1 MHGGDIYRNKVDID
15 LSTNINPLGCP
26 EYIKE
31 AIRDSIDAVD
41 KYPDHTYSSLRN
53 ELRNYLGLKDSIN
66 LEIFNGASEFISS
79 FISFFRPSKA
89 LLLAPS
95 FIGYKRALEAVGTE
109 INWFY
114 LKEENKFNVDGQI
127 LNEIKN
133 KRYDVLFITNPNNP
147 TGRLINKDLMERI
160 IKEAA
165 ENDTVVIVDE
175 CFLKMTGKYDESSVL
190 HQIEKYDNLICLNA
204 FTKTFAI
211 PGVRLGWAAFSK
223 KFNDYIKVIPEWN
236 ISTIAD
242 SVGRRILSSDKT
254 KEYIK
259 KTLDYLEIEKA
270 FFRDRL
276 KEFKN
281 IKYYDFDA
289 DFVLIKTSID
299 LYQELLKRKILIR
312 DCSDYTGLGGGFYRI
327 AIKSHEESIRL
338 FDNLKE
344 ISGQF
349 I

>member
-1 MHGGDIYRNKVDID
+1 MHGGDIYRNKVDMD

-109 INWFY
+109 IKWFY
-114 LKEENKFNVDGQI
+114 LKEENEFNVDDKLI
-127 LNEIKN
+127 NELRDEKF
-133 KRYDVLFITNPNNP
+133 DVIFITNPNNP
-147 TGRLINKDLMERI
+147 TGRLINKELLKKI
-160 IKEAA
+160 ILEAK
-165 ENDTVVIVDE
+165 NNNTIVIVDE
-175 CFLKMTGKYDESSVL
+175 CFLRMTGKYENFTIINE
-190 HQIEKYDNLICLNA
+190 IERFDNLICLNA

-211 PGVRLGWAAFSK
+211 PGVRLGWAAFGK
-223 KFNDYIKVIPEWN
+223 RFNEYIKFIPEWN
-236 ISTIAD
+236 ISTMAD
-242 SVGRRILSSDKT
+242 AVGQMILSSDKT
-254 KEYIK
+254 KEYLK
-259 KTLDYLEIEKA
+259 STLDYLEKEKK

-281 IKYYDFDA
+281 IKFYSFDA
-289 DFVLIKTSID
+289 DYVLIKTSID
-299 LYQELLKRKILIR
+299 LYQELLNRKILIR

-344 ISGQF
+344 IYGEF

>member
-1 MHGGDIYRNKVDID
+1 M
-15 LSTNINPLGCP
+15 
-26 EYIKE
+26 
-31 AIRDSIDAVD
+31 
-41 KYPDHTYSSLRN
+41 
-53 ELRNYLGLKDSIN
+53 
-66 LEIFNGASEFISS
+66 
-79 FISFFRPSKA
+79 
-89 LLLAPS
+89 
-95 FIGYKRALEAVGTE
+95 
-109 INWFY
+109 
-114 LKEENKFNVDGQI
+114 
-127 LNEIKN
+127 
-133 KRYDVLFITNPNNP
+133 
-147 TGRLINKDLMERI
+147 
-160 IKEAA
+160 
-165 ENDTVVIVDE
+165 
-175 CFLKMTGKYDESSVL
+175 
-190 HQIEKYDNLICLNA
+190 
-204 FTKTFAI
+204 
-211 PGVRLGWAAFSK
+211 RLGWAAFSK

-259 KTLDYLEIEKA
+259 KTLDYLEIEKE

-344 ISGQF
+344 IYGEF